1 MENTLSA
8 TAATFASIAR
18 ALEIA
23 PDRRSGTLRDV
34 RHVVILM
41 QENRSF
47 DHYFGALPGVRG
59 FADPL
64 PAPTAAGDVLTQA
77 DGAARVRPYALRAQY
92 AADTPVGYITPHT
105 WDDAQ
110 RAWNDG
116 RMDQWLPAKSR
127 LGMGAYEAADVPFQT
142 ALAEAFTLCDAY
154 HCSIHA
160 GTNPNRLFLWTG
172 TNDPAGLAG
181 GPALVNTFDRLGP
194 AGEGY
199 AWTTYPERLQAAGV
213 DWRIYQDMADNYHDN
228 PLAGFRQYRREHESG
243 AAEAPL
249 RERGLT
255 TRTLDDLARDVAR
268 GTLPQVS
275 WIIAPTADSEHPE
288 VSSPRRGGAYTE
300 RVLDILT
307 RNPEVWSGCVF
318 FVTYDENDCFFDHMP
333 PPAPPAR
340 PLDGSSGGLS
350 TVELDGE
357 YHDARVGPSA
367 GTPDDPPGLH
377 GRGFGLGPRVP
388 MLAISPWSRG
398 GWVDSQVYDH
408 TSVIRFLE
416 ARFGVAEPNI
426 SAWRRAVTGDLTAAF
441 DFAGDRG
448 PVAAGGGRRSCP
460 LPYALEVEGTM
471 AGDGRH
477 YRLTLR
483 NVGTAAAVLHVYD
496 RLALDRAPRRYTL
509 GAGARLEDGWAVDAD
524 GAYDLWVLGPDGFHR
539 RFRGN
544 SALLEARPVRG
555 DAGGIRV
562 RLVNR
567 GEAAME
573 GELASRMGDGWK
585 TAVRLPGAGEVE
597 LNCPH
602 VSGWYDVEIAAP
614 ALPGFGRRM
623 AGRVDGRRAGVAD
636 PRLSAATVLALG

>member
-340 PLDGSSGGLS
+340 TLDGSSGGLS

-448 PVAAGGGRRSCP
+448 QVTAGGGRRSCP

-483 NVGTAAAVLHVYD
+483 NAGTAAAVLHVYD

-573 GELASRMGDGWK
+573 VELASRMGDGWK
-585 TAVRLPGAGEVE
+585 TAVRLPGAGEVA
-597 LNCPH
+597 LDCPH